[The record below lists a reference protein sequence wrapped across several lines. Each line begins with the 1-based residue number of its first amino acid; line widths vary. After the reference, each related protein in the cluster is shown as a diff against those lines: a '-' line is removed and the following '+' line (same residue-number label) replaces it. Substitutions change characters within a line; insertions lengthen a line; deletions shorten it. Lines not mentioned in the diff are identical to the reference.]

1 MNLSSLTT
9 FEDILNF
16 KKEEIK
22 SYLKSENLKISG
34 SKQELARRAFD
45 HNQSQ
50 HNQIINNASETPT
63 DASFEDCS
71 SIPSF
76 AELTDGWSSNFSEK
90 INPPVT
96 QKDIENYLIRSSNRT
111 CDRQKMACY
120 RQYIQGH
127 KFCKEKYIH
136 KIMANKITDEHRF
149 CYIRSKCNYA
159 SLKKEIYT
167 QWVVVSKES
176 PMVIHSASCTCP
188 AG

>member
-34 SKQELARRAFD
+34 SKQKLARRAFD

-76 AELTDGWSSNFSEK
+76 QNLRMDGQ
-90 INPPVT
+90 VT
-96 QKDIENYLIRSSNRT
+96 FQKKST
-111 CDRQKMACY
+111 C
-120 RQYIQGH
+120 
-127 KFCKEKYIH
+127 
-136 KIMANKITDEHRF
+136 
-149 CYIRSKCNYA
+149 
-159 SLKKEIYT
+159 L
-167 QWVVVSKES
+167 
-176 PMVIHSASCTCP
+176 
-188 AG
+188 

>member
-9 FEDILNF
+9 SEDILNF

-22 SYLKSENLKISG
+22 SYLKSENSKTSG
-34 SKQELARRAFD
+34 SKQELARTAFE

-50 HNQIINNASETPT
+50 HNQTVNNASETPT
-63 DASFEDCS
+63 DASYGDCS

-76 AELTDGWSSNFSEK
+76 SELTDVWSSNFSEK

-96 QKDIENYLIRSSNRT
+96 QKDIENYLIKSSNRT

-127 KFCKEKYIH
+127 KFCKEIFIL

-149 CYIRSKCNYA
+149 CEKRN
-159 SLKKEIYT
+159 
-167 QWVVVSKES
+167 
-176 PMVIHSASCTCP
+176 
-188 AG
+188 

>member
-1 MNLSSLTT
+1 M
-9 FEDILNF
+9 
-16 KKEEIK
+16 
-22 SYLKSENLKISG
+22 
-34 SKQELARRAFD
+34 
-45 HNQSQ
+45 
-50 HNQIINNASETPT
+50 

-76 AELTDGWSSNFSEK
+76 AELTDGWSSNFSDK

-96 QKDIENYLIRSSNRT
+96 QKDIENYLIRSTCSNRT

-149 CYIRSKCNYA
+149 CYIRSKCHA

-167 QWVVVSKES
+167 QWIVVSKES
-176 PMVIHSASCTCP
+176 PMVIHSVSCTCP